1 VNSRS
6 RIALETRLA
15 RELMRLPENTTYLMY
30 LGDHVGV
37 MQRAGIPLAHVINEG
52 NHRSWKRP
60 SDPEGLWERA
70 LADPAKYADIV
81 IAFAGDPVSAAM
93 RDKGIQGVAVIH
105 TTGQPEAT
113 IYQPRPLR

>member
-1 VNSRS
+1 
-6 RIALETRLA
+6 
-15 RELMRLPENTTYLMY
+15 M
-30 LGDHVGV
+30 
-37 MQRAGIPLAHVINEG
+37 RAGIPLAHVINEG

-93 RDKGIQGVAVIH
+93 RDKGILGVAVIH